1 VNGHARYALYF
12 VPPATSALYELGS
25 SLLGYDS
32 YSGSDVAY
40 PKDAALPDDW
50 TALTEA
56 PRRYGFHATLKAPFR
71 LTADCDEARLI
82 DAVTEFCS
90 EPREIP
96 AIRPAVRTLGTF
108 IAIVPRERSGALDRL
123 AADCVRSFDR
133 FRAPPSAADRAR
145 RAVSTLGERERAN
158 LARWGYPYVFEDFLF
173 HMTLTGPL
181 GDERRAGIG
190 NLLSAF
196 VSRRHGS
203 DTITIDRI
211 ALVRQD
217 HEAARFRVLC
227 EAPLRNMQP
236 ARAHS

>member
-1 VNGHARYALYF
+1 
-12 VPPATSALYELGS
+12 
-25 SLLGYDS
+25 
-32 YSGSDVAY
+32 VAY
-40 PKDAALPDDW
+40 PKDAGLPEDW
-50 TALTEA
+50 AGLTEA

-71 LTADCDEARLI
+71 LAAGCDEETLI
-82 DAVTEFCS
+82 DAVAEIYS

-96 AIRPAVRTLGTF
+96 TIRPAVRPLGTF
-108 IAIVPRERSGALDRL
+108 IAIVAQERSVALDRL

-145 RAVSTLGERERAN
+145 RPATTLGGREREN
-158 LARWGYPYVFEDFLF
+158 LDRWGYPYVFEDYIF

-196 VSRRHGS
+196 IPRRHGS
-203 DTITIDRI
+203 DIITIDRI
-211 ALVRQD
+211 ALLRQD
-217 HEAARFRVLC
+217 HEAARFRVLH